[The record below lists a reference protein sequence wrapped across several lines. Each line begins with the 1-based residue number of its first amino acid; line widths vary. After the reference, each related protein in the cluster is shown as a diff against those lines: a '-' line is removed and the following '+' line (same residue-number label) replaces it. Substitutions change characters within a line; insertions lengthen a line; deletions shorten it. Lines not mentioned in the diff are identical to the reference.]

1 MSFAKR
7 ILIFVLSVLLF
18 TGTQSLSFAKDKIK
32 TNPKK
37 NETPVAEGYIFSNKS
52 GKKKTTLSSKVK
64 VIFSGFYSGKSTRK
78 EDQKHIEHLSPAAYS
93 GYDESFK
100 GSSKKESSKEHSI
113 AWIKKDGEIYHDH
126 LQPECASVA
135 QKIWI
140 TEAKH
145 LAGLT
150 PCRKC
155 FIISNSA
162 PEFIEKEC
170 GGLDMASASALLDN
184 AGFLEWAKEHLP
196 IKEPSFLTNSKL
208 LVFSKDEMSDKGL
221 KQLAKEVAR
230 AYRRH
235 TWKVIEV
242 MAKNSKADSGYASS
256 F

>member
-1 MSFAKR
+1 MKLGRILLSIVLFVICMQNLCFAKNN
-7 ILIFVLSVLLF
+7 
-18 TGTQSLSFAKDKIK
+18 AKVKIH
-32 TNPKK
+32 K
-37 NETPVAEGYIFSNKS
+37 NKTPVAEGYIFSNKP
-52 GKKKTTLSSKVK
+52 GKKKSALSSKVK
-64 VIFSGFYSGKSTRK
+64 VIFSGFYSGSK
-78 EDQKHIEHLSPAAYS
+78 EDRKYIEHLSPTEYS
-93 GYDESFK
+93 GYGESFK
-100 GSSKKESSKEHSI
+100 DSAKKESPKDHSI
-113 AWIKKDGEIYHDH
+113 AWIKKDGEVYHDH

-140 TEAKH
+140 NEDKQ

-162 PEFIEKEC
+162 PSFIEEEC

-184 AGFLEWAKEHLP
+184 AGFIEWAKEHLP
-196 IKEPSFLTNSKL
+196 VKEPSFLTNSKL

-221 KQLAKEVAR
+221 NQLAKEVAR

-242 MAKNSKADSGYASS
+242 MAKNAKGNSAHASS